1 MNEVIAEIIFDVGE
15 LDEEMSK
22 EFEEVVNDVPDERS
36 MYVISNASK
45 LFGAAS
51 ML

>member
-1 MNEVIAEIIFDVGE
+1 MKSLRKFIFDVGE
-15 LDEEMSK
+15 LDAEMSK

-45 LFGAAS
+45 CLGSINAV
-51 ML
+51 